1 MIASLLR
8 RRARVRYAALVGRAA
23 AVRVST
29 LVQTFAVLYAFDA
42 ARSQRFEAP
51 PSFAELEVDYREP
64 HKVWQQSS
72 PGSRRQISFGWKSI
86 PSGASVC
93 RHARAGA
100 SCRAKI
106 DLRSA
111 PLHVAT
117 R

>member
-1 MIASLLR
+1 M
-8 RRARVRYAALVGRAA
+8 RYAAPMGREAT
-23 AVRVST
+23 VRVST
-29 LVQTFAVLYAFDA
+29 LVQTFAVLYALRRGEITTM
-42 ARSQRFEAP
+42 ARP
-51 PSFAELEVDYREP
+51 LAELEVDYREP
-64 HKVWQQSS
+64 HEVWQQSS

-111 PLHVAT
+111 PLHIAT